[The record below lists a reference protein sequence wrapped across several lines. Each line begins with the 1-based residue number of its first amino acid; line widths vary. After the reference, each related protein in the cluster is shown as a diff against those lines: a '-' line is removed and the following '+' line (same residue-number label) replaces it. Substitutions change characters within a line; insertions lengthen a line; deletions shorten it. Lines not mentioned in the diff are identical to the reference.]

1 MTDKDRTGMIQVEL
15 SDEERNERAMRA
27 AAEQVELDGIIE
39 KKRSHNR
46 EWNEQIHQR
55 EALISQLCTEA
66 DDGKAWVPAQADM
79 FPANDGDEDGVV
91 ADEPEPTP
99 PRGRRGRRPRA
110 AAAAANDE
118 HAA

>member
-1 MTDKDRTGMIQVEL
+1 MKTEDRTGMIQVEL

-46 EWNEQIHQR
+46 EWNEQINQR
-55 EALISQLCTEA
+55 EALISQLSLEA
-66 DDGKAWVPAQADM
+66 DEGKAWVPAQADM
-79 FPANDGDEDGVV
+79 FPANDGDDDDAASG
-91 ADEPEPTP
+91 EPEPTP

-110 AAAAANDE
+110 AAASDE